1 MVTRDYFGTVYRYY
15 EESDLAEC
23 RACHV
28 RPEYRAN
35 GTNGAGHVI
44 CPKCGIR
51 TGTSTSGLE
60 RSKQVANLAAQ
71 VIANQNAAFQLVKY
85 QVSGGVPMEHVA
97 GLMPAPIG
105 GER

>member
-1 MVTRDYFGTVYRYY
+1 MASIYD
-15 EESDLAEC
+15 DLNRSLFLQLDRLEIETE
-23 RACHV
+23 V
-28 RPEYRAN
+28 
-35 GTNGAGHVI
+35 
-44 CPKCGIR
+44 
-51 TGTSTSGLE
+51 E

>member
-60 RSKQVANLAAQ
+60 RVLPAW
-71 VIANQNAAFQLVKY
+71 NAVMDDAWPESDPKRGF
-85 QVSGGVPMEHVA
+85 
-97 GLMPAPIG
+97 
-105 GER
+105 

>member
-1 MVTRDYFGTVYRYY
+1 MASIYD
-15 EESDLAEC
+15 DLNRSLFLQLDRLQDCEPDEIETE
-23 RACHV
+23 V
-28 RPEYRAN
+28 
-35 GTNGAGHVI
+35 
-44 CPKCGIR
+44 
-51 TGTSTSGLE
+51 E